1 MKNHIRKVS
10 VASNIFAA
18 ILLFSSL
25 EIRAQGTEIVDFDR
39 DTLISAAKDI
49 METTTYCALI
59 TLDTSGHPQVRT
71 MDPFPPEDN
80 MLVWLGTNVHSR
92 KVGEIRSDSRV
103 SLYYEAPNGTGYVVM
118 QGRASIINDPENLV
132 KYWKE
137 EWDSFY
143 PDKDD
148 TYVLIKVVPER
159 LEIVDY
165 RRGIFSSSKTWE
177 VPHVAF

>member
-1 MKNHIRKVS
+1 MKNQI
-10 VASNIFAA
+10 IFTA

-25 EIRAQGTEIVDFDR
+25 GIRAQGTEIVDFDR
-39 DTLISAAKDI
+39 DTLISAAKEI
-49 METTTYCALI
+49 MATTRYCALV
-59 TLDTSGHPQVRT
+59 TLDKSGHPQVRT

-80 MLVWLGTNVHSR
+80 MLVWLGSNVHSR
-92 KVGEIRSDSRV
+92 KVGEIRNDSRV
-103 SLYYEAPNGTGYVVM
+103 SLYYEAPNGTGYVVLH
-118 QGRASIINDPENLV
+118 GRASLIDEGEDLV

-148 TYVLIKVVPER
+148 AYVLIKVVPEK

-165 RRGIFSSSKTWE
+165 RRGIFSSSETWE
-177 VPHVAF
+177 VPHIEF